1 MSTYQSPAIERR
13 QYPRVRE
20 IFLQAC
26 DYLAPLIAGNAQV
39 KTVSN
44 FAMTHMLQEHFPD
57 LSTEEIHI
65 VIVTAEKMYIAGRF
79 QGKIQS

>member
-1 MSTYQSPAIERR
+1 MSAYQSPATERR
-13 QYPRVRE
+13 QYHRVRE

-26 DYLAPLIAGNAQV
+26 DYLAPLIAENAQV

-44 FAMTHMLQEHFPD
+44 FAMSHMLQEHFPE

-65 VIVTAEKMYIAGRF
+65 VIVTAEKMHITGQL
-79 QGKIQS
+79 QGKP

>member
-1 MSTYQSPAIERR
+1 MSTYQSPAVERR

-20 IFLQAC
+20 VFLQAC
-26 DYLAPLIAGNAQV
+26 DFLAPLIAENAQV

-44 FAMTHMLQEHFPD
+44 FAMTHILQEHYPD

-65 VIVTAEKMYIAGRF
+65 VIVTAEKMYIADRF
-79 QGKIQS
+79 QRKTLP